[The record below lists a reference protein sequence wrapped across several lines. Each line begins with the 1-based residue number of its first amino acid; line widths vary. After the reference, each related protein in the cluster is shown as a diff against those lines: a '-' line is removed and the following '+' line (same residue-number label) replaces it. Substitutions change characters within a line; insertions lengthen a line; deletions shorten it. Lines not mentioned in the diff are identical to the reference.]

1 MEKILRTLK
10 ENGGRYIF
18 DDDIDIFLYDG
29 DTEEELGECF
39 RVIGIGKDDNKVV
52 VYVDNADEVWDIA
65 DLNEYEINLIEQE
78 LMSVNM
84 EYEDIRKLA
93 SKAVEAINETYA
105 LDAADE
111 EAIYDDFKTILA
123 KYLMD

>member
-1 MEKILRTLK
+1 
-10 ENGGRYIF
+10 
-18 DDDIDIFLYDG
+18 
-29 DTEEELGECF
+29 
-39 RVIGIGKDDNKVV
+39 
-52 VYVDNADEVWDIA
+52 
-65 DLNEYEINLIEQE
+65 
-78 LMSVNM
+78 MSVNM

>member
-18 DDDIDIFLYDG
+18 DDDIDILLYNE
-29 DTEEELGECF
+29 DTEGQLGECF
-39 RVIGIGKDDNKVV
+39 RVIGIGMNDNKVV

-65 DLNEYEINLIEQE
+65 DLTDYEINLIEQE